1 MTISSYIT
9 GEIIKIISPNY
20 TFLPA
25 NSKFRS
31 ILTFAKKCLQNEFV
45 DTYYV
50 MLEPRAK
57 LLLIATHEYSAILD
71 ACAVITALMKHLDN
85 NFQLTVGCWK
95 FN

>member
-1 MTISSYIT
+1 MSSYMT

-31 ILTFAKKCLQNEFV
+31 IFEFV
-45 DTYYV
+45 DTYCV

-85 NFQLTVGCWK
+85 NYQLTVGCWK

>member
-1 MTISSYIT
+1 MSSYMT
-9 GEIIKIISPNY
+9 GEIIKIISLNY

-25 NSKFRS
+25 NSKFRY
-31 ILTFAKKCLQNEFV
+31 ILTFAKKCLHNEFV
-45 DTYYV
+45 DTYCV

-57 LLLIATHEYSAILD
+57 LLLIATHKYSAMLG
-71 ACAVITALMKHLDN
+71 ACAVITAFMKRSEN

>member
-1 MTISSYIT
+1 MTR
-9 GEIIKIISPNY
+9 EIIKIISPNY

-71 ACAVITALMKHLDN
+71 ACTVITPLMKHLEN